1 MNTTRIIKK
10 VAAYESID
18 DTYSHAEYGDFKWT
32 VSSRIE
38 IVIDEVVPSSI
49 RVKLHE
55 EIVNSGLS
63 DNINIQNAFAELTNH
78 SLENSLYWINKY
90 LKDCKDDK
98 IIKIKKL
105 LEFSQANIDE
115 AFTILDNIVS
125 EEIVK
130 SGLSDN
136 INIQN
141 AFAELSNN
149 IENSLYWINQYL
161 KDCKDDKIIKI
172 KKLLEFSQAN
182 IDEAFVILD
191 NIVSM

>member
-1 MNTTRIIKK
+1 MLEISILINKQINQMTNKIMTFNEFIAE
-10 VAAYESID
+10 VAGRKLI
-18 DTYSHAEYGDFKWT
+18 EYRYGILEED
-32 VSSRIE
+32 RYGILE
-38 IVIDEVVPSSI
+38 
-49 RVKLHE
+49 E

-78 SLENSLYWINKY
+78 SLENSLYWINQY

-141 AFAELSNN
+141 AFAELTNN

>member
-1 MNTTRIIKK
+1 MLEI
-10 VAAYESID
+10 SILINKQINQM
-18 DTYSHAEYGDFKWT
+18 TNKIMSFN
-32 VSSRIE
+32 
-38 IVIDEVVPSSI
+38 
-49 RVKLHE
+49 E

-63 DNINIQNAFAELTNH
+63 DNINIQNAFAELTNNNHH

-141 AFAELSNN
+141 AFAELTNN
-149 IENSLYWINQYL
+149 NHSLENSLYWINQYL

>member
-1 MNTTRIIKK
+1 MTNKIMSFNEFIAE
-10 VAAYESID
+10 VAGRKLI
-18 DTYSHAEYGDFKWT
+18 EYRYG
-32 VSSRIE
+32 ILE
-38 IVIDEVVPSSI
+38 
-49 RVKLHE
+49 E

-63 DNINIQNAFAELTNH
+63 DNINIQNAFAELTNNNHH
-78 SLENSLYWINKY
+78 SLENSLYWINQY

-141 AFAELSNN
+141 AFAELTNN

>member
-1 MNTTRIIKK
+1 MLEISILINKQINQMTNKIMSFNEFIAE
-10 VAAYESID
+10 VAGRKLI
-18 DTYSHAEYGDFKWT
+18 EYRYG
-32 VSSRIE
+32 ILE
-38 IVIDEVVPSSI
+38 
-49 RVKLHE
+49 E

-63 DNINIQNAFAELTNH
+63 DNINIQNAFAELTNNNHH
-78 SLENSLYWINKY
+78 SLENSLYWINQY

-141 AFAELSNN
+141 AFAELTNN

>member
-1 MNTTRIIKK
+1 MNLNLLDLR
-10 VAAYESID
+10 
-18 DTYSHAEYGDFKWT
+18 
-32 VSSRIE
+32 
-38 IVIDEVVPSSI
+38 PSSPDYPPPNVQEEEEDI
-49 RVKLHE
+49 LFIAEVAGRALIEYRYGILEE

-63 DNINIQNAFAELTNH
+63 DNINIQNAFAELTNNNHH
-78 SLENSLYWINKY
+78 SLENSLYWINQY

-141 AFAELSNN
+141 AFAELTNN